1 MVFVDQRKPW
11 YMCILLL
18 EMRRISCE
26 KELIFKIR
34 VDVSAVD
41 FYVNE
46 PQDNSFKEISNL
58 KYQYKSKVVINYI
71 FRCNISYNKDITD
84 CFSTQRKCCSLR
96 KLCMLL
102 QEKVKM
108 LKKNIIYIKT
118 NSNLL

>member
-1 MVFVDQRKPW
+1 MVFVDQKKPW

-41 FYVNE
+41 FYINE

-58 KYQYKSKVVINYI
+58 KYHYKSKIIINYI
-71 FRCNISYNKDITD
+71 FRCNIQRYHGLFLAHKGNVVFFED
-84 CFSTQRKCCSLR
+84 CAC
-96 KLCMLL
+96 
-102 QEKVKM
+102 
-108 LKKNIIYIKT
+108 Y
-118 NSNLL
+118 

>member
-58 KYQYKSKVVINYI
+58 KYQYKSKRVINYI
-71 FRCNISYNKDITD
+71 FHCNISYNKDITD
-84 CFSTQRKCCSLR
+84 YF
-96 KLCMLL
+96 
-102 QEKVKM
+102 
-108 LKKNIIYIKT
+108 
-118 NSNLL
+118 